1 MLNYSEIEK
10 NGLKSYVQI
19 KVTFEQ
25 PTFLYFQ
32 QRKLLSEHKKL
43 TSIKPVWVYLGKPHI
58 TPPSCTN
65 SQQMTIHMIII
76 IIILNIL
83 INFNDFQVKIV
94 NIGSS
99 CPLGSVFYGYFIT

>member
-1 MLNYSEIEK
+1 M
-10 NGLKSYVQI
+10 QI

-25 PTFLYFQ
+25 PTYLYFQ

-43 TSIKPVWVYLGKPHI
+43 TSIKPVWVYLGKPH
-58 TPPSCTN
+58 SCTN

-83 INFNDFQVKIV
+83 MNFNDFQVKIV
-94 NIGSS
+94 NMGTS